1 MTTHHTERNLTN
13 TYFVIQISTQVLSR
27 ISKADIKVT
36 EAQAPT
42 RWKKEVLCKITVI
55 VKIEAIF

>member
-27 ISKADIKVT
+27 ISKAEIKVT
-36 EAQAPT
+36 EAQAHT
-42 RWKKEVLCKITVI
+42 HWKREVLCKITAI
-55 VKIEAIF
+55 VKMEAIF